1 MVDPSSAPSAQ
12 AHAHAQAQEQNG
24 LPSPSPQASHMNGHL
39 LPASK
44 HLPPPD
50 PDALAGKTEK
60 LGGGGR
66 ASPPPLPHELTDM
79 IPLREVVSRLVQ
91 KAYEDLQNLVEVL
104 PSKSDTE
111 RKHLIREYGSST
123 RKQAVK
129 TLVLTR
135 WARDAPI
142 VQKCQDVRFFL
153 QLQNGQFRE
162 AAHALDGVRRALG
175 AARSRAWDVLTAVD
189 VLASGSYL
197 RLPTVIKEW
206 FLPPARITP
215 AAALATLHAMNR
227 SLRLR
232 LRTAEIVP
240 IEMARYR
247 VADGR
252 VYFTVPELFA
262 AAFVTGGAERS
273 QLWYLLDV
281 EFLIGARD
289 PTRVFERF
297 PRRPQGAM
305 RDQIISLV
313 NQQLALGHDALP
325 APDEAEPAHGRRRRR
340 ARVVTVDAPLVRAYN
355 FLQMFALGYQLEI
368 LYYQASLLVSSLGW
382 APYLRL
388 EFSRDRRTLTAS
400 YWQKARAPPPPG
412 NPPWPASQSKVF
424 GGTVTVSLESR
435 ASQGRSALGQ
445 VLAELEDRSKAGYG
459 GGAVVVRTRDK
470 VDGLRLRVIWEPA
483 RAWAGLTLPEH
494 QLRGDEFDVDP
505 RDLDFEA
512 VLARVISRHADALLR
527 VWFAQMRLGA
537 SKTVFRE
544 EEIALVQAEGAADG
558 TLEMHVHF
566 RPGEVTLLSL
576 DVRSG
581 AFVARERGVL
591 PSVSR
596 SDKIAM
602 LVRQINDKPTTFV
615 EAVCMTRFTILLED
629 LEKRASVL
637 RTNVSKTRLVRAQ
650 DMPAFGP
657 SARLFLYIAL
667 AAFPSHYLVL
677 VLADSGL
684 QYAML
689 KVALVNEDVAPEFQ
703 ILECAWLDIRRIT
716 GADPSAPDRRWAIS
730 TDALC
735 DLYAFCRARV
745 AHAELEQ
752 QLRDVKIASWPTF
765 DSPSAAASRI
775 ETLPFASPLL
785 QKEVPT
791 IRIESSA
798 FLGAMSSDASTM
810 SADAWCAYIAFRAI
824 NWTRLYGP
832 VGVIVSVALR
842 SEFFV
847 PLADEKS
854 TTGEYA
860 GVRVKLDSKTGV
872 INFHLESVHGAIVAF
887 LRAWEGV
894 SKAVSVAREV
904 RTMSQE
910 PRYAGVQLL
919 SFTLSSVSLLYQNSF
934 ALTISSHGSTSLVF
948 SYHGTPGRRNPHEE
962 GIEHYSRVF
971 EESGPRKLIE
981 ILRDTLPLLLEFD
994 QLEKSASIKMRWV
1007 LREAGWVRALY
1018 GDARHALDFRLLP
1031 NSRILV
1037 VDGAIHLFNPNGK
1050 VVFPQ
1055 HPVISL
1061 MRESTQKFSSL
1072 YQVIDGL
1079 PTLLL
1084 DVTRSVAKER
1094 AGMASAVAG
1103 KNKLPDVVPLEAGLM
1118 CHQDVVRSVVRLVHE
1133 GTLKLLEGEG
1143 A

>member
-1 MVDPSSAPSAQ
+1 MVDPRPQAP
-12 AHAHAQAQEQNG
+12 NG
-24 LPSPSPQASHMNGHL
+24 LLSPSTAPKQAKHANGHQ
-39 LPASK
+39 K
-44 HLPPPD
+44 PD
-50 PDALAGKTEK
+50 PFYLGTVGEGKEGKAVLEGGAGR
-60 LGGGGR
+60 L
-66 ASPPPLPHELTDM
+66 SPPLLPHELTDM
-79 IPLREVVSRLVQ
+79 VPLREVVGRLVQ

-104 PSKSDTE
+104 PSKTDTE
-111 RKHLIREYGSST
+111 RKHLIREYGALT
-123 RKQAVK
+123 RKQTVK
-129 TLVLTR
+129 SLVLAR

-142 VQKCQDVRFFL
+142 VQRCQDVRFFL

-162 AAHALDGVRRALG
+162 TAQRLEGVRRALG
-175 AARSRAWDVLTAVD
+175 GARSRAWDLGTAVD
-189 VLASGSYL
+189 VMQSGTYL
-197 RLPTVIKEW
+197 RLPKIIKQW
-206 FLPPARITP
+206 FLPPARVTP
-215 AAALATLHAMNR
+215 SAAIHTLQSMN
-227 SLRLR
+227 SVLRLR
-232 LRTAEIVP
+232 LRTSEIVP
-240 IEMARYR
+240 IEMSSYR

-252 VYFTVPELFA
+252 VYFTVPSLFA
-262 AAFVTGGAERS
+262 AAFVTGGAERN
-273 QLWYLLDV
+273 QGWYLLDV

-289 PTRVFERF
+289 RTRIFERF

-305 RDQIISLV
+305 RDQIINLV
-313 NQQLALGHDALP
+313 NQQLALGQDAPPAEEPELP
-325 APDEAEPAHGRRRRR
+325 PGRRRRR
-340 ARVVTVDAPLVRAYN
+340 ARVAMVDAPLVRAYN

-368 LYYQASLLVSSLGW
+368 LHYQASLLISSLGW
-382 APYLRL
+382 TPYLRL
-388 EFSRDRRTLTAS
+388 EFSRDRRTLTAH
-400 YWQKARAPPPPG
+400 YWQKPRPPPPPG
-412 NPPWPASQSKVF
+412 NPPWPSSQSKVF

-435 ASQGRSALGQ
+435 ASQGRTALGK
-445 VLAELEDRSKAGYG
+445 VLAELEDRSKSGH
-459 GGAVVVRTRDK
+459 GGAAGKDVLVRTRDK
-470 VDGLRLRVIWEPA
+470 VDGLRLRVIWQPA
-483 RAWAGLTLPEH
+483 LAWAGLTLQDTE
-494 QLRGDEFDVDP
+494 LKGDEFDVDP

-512 VLARVISRHADALLR
+512 VLARVIRRHADALLR
-527 VWFAQMRLGA
+527 AWWNQMRMGA
-537 SKTVFRE
+537 SAVVFRQ
-544 EEIALVQAEGAADG
+544 EEIGLVQGDG
-558 TLEMHVHF
+558 TLEMHVRF
-566 RPGEVTLLSL
+566 RPQEQTVLSL

-581 AFVARERGVL
+581 AFVARELGVL
-591 PSVSR
+591 PSLSR
-596 SDKIAM
+596 VEKIAA

-629 LEKRASVL
+629 LEKKASVL
-637 RTNVSKTRLVRAQ
+637 RTNVTKTRLVRVQ

-657 SARLFLYIAL
+657 TARLFLYIAL
-667 AAFPSHYLVL
+667 ASFPSHYLVL

-716 GADPSAPDRRWAIS
+716 GADPAARDRRWTIS
-730 TDALC
+730 ADALC

-765 DSPSAAASRI
+765 DSPSAGASRI

-824 NWTRLYGP
+824 NWTRLYGT

-962 GIEHYSRVF
+962 GVEHYSRVF

-994 QLEKSASIKMRWV
+994 QLEKSTSVKMLWV
-1007 LREAGWVRALY
+1007 LREAGWVRATY
-1018 GDARHALDFRLLP
+1018 GDSRHALDFRLLP
-1031 NSRILV
+1031 NSRLLV
-1037 VDGAIHLFNPNGK
+1037 VDGAVHLFSPVGK
-1050 VVFPQ
+1050 VLFPL
-1055 HPVISL
+1055 HPAITL
-1061 MRESTQKFSSL
+1061 MRESSEKLSRL
-1072 YQVIDGL
+1072 YQAIDGL
-1079 PTLLL
+1079 PSLLL

-1094 AGMASAVAG
+1094 AGMVSTRSG
-1103 KNKLPDVVPLEAGLM
+1103 RDKMPDVVPLDAGLM

-1133 GTLKLLEGEG
+1133 GTLKLLEGP
-1143 A
+1143 AS